1 LKNIESS
8 EGGQASNVQHRILKL
23 NMKVLFIYPNAGSQL
38 GFNYGIAHLSAVLKQ
53 AGHEV
58 ALWQLCEDIVPLPS
72 EKEFID
78 RLKQEAA
85 DIIGF
90 SVVTNQWS
98 YAAKLASWAR
108 QATRA
113 PLVCGGIHTMAAGE
127 EILQSGVCDYI
138 MRGEAEEALAEFV
151 DKIQRGDDVSQ
162 VRNLGFMQ
170 GGAVRLN
177 PLRPL
182 PDLQNLPFKDYDI
195 FYFQQIIDAKHGWV
209 GLMAS
214 RGCPFSCTYCFNH
227 QLVSQYRTDLHCSFK
242 GLNYIRHFAVEQ
254 LMGEI
259 EYLQGKYQNIS
270 MFILD
275 DDLFTFYRQYVEQF
289 CGAYKKISTLPFVVN
304 AHVGFFDEN
313 RARCLADAGCK
324 IVKFGVESGSERIRS
339 QILQRRM
346 KNEKIITAIETAH
359 RHGLHTSVFLMIGLP
374 DETYDDVMATI
385 QLMGQAKPGRY
396 RWSFFF
402 PFPGTKACELSLEGD
417 YIDFDKMADM
427 ENFTDAS
434 CLRFGREHD
443 LFLKKV
449 GRVMPWFVNAY
460 SDLPVADVY
469 RQKIEEILALDEN
482 AWQHRA
488 PHIEQEDSEISAG
501 FVEQGLSHYAIKYN
515 RFMGVISDYFVAED

>member
-1 LKNIESS
+1 
-8 EGGQASNVQHRILKL
+8 
-23 NMKVLFIYPNAGSQL
+23 MKILFIYPNAGSQL
-38 GFNYGIAHLSAVLKQ
+38 GFNYGIAHLSAVLKK

-58 ALWQLCEDIVPLPS
+58 ALWQLCEDIAPLPS
-72 EKEFID
+72 EQQFVD

-90 SVVTNQWS
+90 SVVTNQWP
-98 YAAKLASWAR
+98 YAAMLAAWAR
-108 QATRA
+108 KATRA
-113 PLVCGGIHTMAAGE
+113 PLICGGIHTMAAGE
-127 EILQSGVCDYI
+127 EVLQSGVFDYI

-151 DKIQRGDDVSQ
+151 DKIHRAEDVSD

-170 GGAVRLN
+170 GGQMRLN

-195 FYFQQIIDAKHGWV
+195 FDFQNIIDAKNGWV

-227 QLVSQYRTDLHCSFK
+227 QLVSQYREDLHCSFK

-254 LMGEI
+254 LMREI

-275 DDLFTFYRQYVEQF
+275 DDLFTVYRQYVEQF
-289 CGAYKKISTLPFVVN
+289 CEAYQKISSLPFVVN
-304 AHVGFFDEN
+304 AHVGFFDEK
-313 RARCLADAGCK
+313 RARYLADANCK

-346 KNEKIITAIETAH
+346 KNDKIISAIKTAH
-359 RHGLHTSVFLMIGLP
+359 QHGQHTSVFLMIGLP
-374 DETYDDVMATI
+374 DETYDDLMATI
-385 QLMGQAKPGRY
+385 LLMAIAKPGRY
-396 RWSFFF
+396 RWSFVF
-402 PFPGTKACELSLEGD
+402 PFPGTKAYELSVEGN
-417 YIDFDKMADM
+417 YIDFEKMANM

-434 CLRFGREHD
+434 CLKFGKKHD

-460 SDLPVADVY
+460 SDLPVADFY
-469 RQKIEEILALDEN
+469 RQKVDEILELDEKS
-482 AWQHRA
+482 WRQKA
-488 PHIEQEDSEISAG
+488 PHIEQDDLEISQK
-501 FVEQGLSHYAIKYN
+501 VVTQGLSHYAIKYN
-515 RFMGVISDYFVAED
+515 RFMGVISDYFLTEL